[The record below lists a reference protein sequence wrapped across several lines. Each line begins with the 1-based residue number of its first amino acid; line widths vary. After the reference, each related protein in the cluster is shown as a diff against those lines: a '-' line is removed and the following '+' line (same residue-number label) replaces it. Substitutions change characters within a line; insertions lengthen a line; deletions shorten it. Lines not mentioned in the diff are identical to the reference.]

1 MTNPRTLIN
10 IYRNDV
16 LVFIL
21 IEYES
26 ITIQW
31 LGHAGFVV
39 SNPSNQRVCID
50 PFRVKDDSYEPVDV
64 LISTHEHADHC
75 SLEDM
80 SKFVSPDTEVIGISL
95 AKETLEKLSCKKIHY
110 VEPGDKLTVKDI
122 EFEIVPAYNL
132 NKFRPSGE
140 PFHPKEDKKIGVITN
155 LDGFNV
161 YHTGD
166 SDLIPEMGEIHPD
179 VALLPVSG
187 TYVMTVSEAI
197 EATKVLQPKLV
208 IPMHF
213 GAIVGSEE
221 MADEFKQQ
229 AEVPVEIPTLE

>member
-1 MTNPRTLIN
+1 LI
-10 IYRNDV
+10 I
-16 LVFIL
+16 
-21 IEYES
+21 YES
-26 ITIQW
+26 LTIQW
-31 LGHAGFVV
+31 LGHAGFIL
-39 SNPSNQRVCID
+39 SNSSNQRVCID
-50 PFRVKDDSYEPVDV
+50 PFRVKNASYEPVDI

-80 SKFVSPDTEVIGISL
+80 NKFISPDTEVIGINL
-95 AKETLEKLSCKKIHY
+95 AKETLEKLNCKNIHY
-110 VEPGDKLTVKDI
+110 AKPGDKLKIKDI
-122 EFEIVPAYNL
+122 EFDIVPAYNI

-140 PFHPKEDKKIGVITN
+140 PFHPKEDNKIGVIAN
-155 LDGFNV
+155 LDGFRI

-166 SDLIPEMGEIHPD
+166 SDLIPEMDEIQSD

-213 GAIVGSEE
+213 GSIVGSKE
-221 MADEFKQQ
+221 MAEEFKKRTN
-229 AEVPVEIPTLE
+229 VRVEIPTLE